1 MAVAMHSIFGLAPLS
16 AKFSGFPV
24 EMAVRPSQLRASAA
38 ESPPLIPMVAAAAA
52 NFSALA
58 MPVVIVAG
66 SEERLIDPEM
76 QSEKVHD
83 TLPQSTY
90 HCIPKSR
97 HMFHETDVTAVMQAV
112 PEAFTLAK
120 A

>member
-1 MAVAMHSIFGLAPLS
+1 MAGEMRSIFGLAPVP

-24 EMAVRPSQLRASAA
+24 EMAVRPPQLRVSAA
-38 ESPPLIPMVAAAAA
+38 ESPPLIP
-52 NFSALA
+52 NYSALA

-83 TLPQSTY
+83 ALPRSTY